1 MKGFSKG
8 VTEVYNKATPLDI
21 ASCSLVDGLAYIKL
35 PYVRETTVMWEV
47 QVGKALALGYAEG
60 EFQNGLNY
68 VNIRNSH

>member
-21 ASCSLVDGLAYIKL
+21 VSCSLVDGLAYIKIQL

-47 QVGKALALGYAEG
+47 QVEKALALGCTEG
-60 EFQNGLNY
+60 NFGMVL
-68 VNIRNSH
+68 IM

>member
-35 PYVRETTVMWEV
+35 PYVRETTVTWEV
-47 QVGKALALGYAEG
+47 QGEKALALGCAEG
-60 EFQNGLNY
+60 NFRIVLMM
-68 VNIRNSH
+68 